1 MPAIPGRRLGM
12 LPAWVGMISPLV
24 GRIFLH
30 GVDQNRGSS
39 LPTIINSKVS
49 GPLKEDMEQDMEAQD
64 TEHRARRGQVMQQ
77 MAISNLKI
85 IPTTHRIIR
94 ANMLSKFAHH

>member
-1 MPAIPGRRLGM
+1 MGGHDITAGGSNIPPWRRPESWIQPA
-12 LPAWVGMISPLV
+12 
-24 GRIFLH
+24 
-30 GVDQNRGSS
+30 
-39 LPTIINSKVS
+39 TIINSKVS